1 MTKVGSFSV
10 TETAYA
16 KINLALL
23 AAAMFAGCASAEEPQ
38 SVTSDDQACER
49 VMSVL
54 VENNTYRA
62 DQMANCEGGADEN
75 NPGYYVLRVN
85 GFCRDRQGCGSVL
98 LGWYAVDEKTGAV
111 FEIDVAEWAVGP
123 RIDKYN

>member
-1 MTKVGSFSV
+1 MTLTK
-10 TETAYA
+10 TTYA

-23 AAAMFAGCASAEEPQ
+23 AAAMFAGCAHAKAPHP
-38 SVTSDDQACER
+38 VTSDDQACER

-62 DQMANCEGGADEN
+62 DQMANCDGGADEN

-85 GFCRDRQGCGSVL
+85 GFCRDPQGCGSVL
-98 LGWYAVDEKTGAV
+98 LGWYAVDERTGAV
-111 FEIDVAEWAVGP
+111 FEMDVAEWAVGP
-123 RIDKYN
+123 RIDKNT